1 MGYPFSGWMPNAYNM
16 QSVCGFGQS
25 QYNPMGMQSA
35 PQPGNQA
42 PATPFTMVPTVA
54 DVDKVV
60 AQPGETKWIM
70 VQNEPVLA
78 VKTANTMG
86 YASSEYYRLA
96 KIDPAA
102 LQGGG
107 DAQYLTAA
115 QAEQKIQAAVK
126 AEVERVMAQYQTA
139 PAAPAKAAR
148 GKEG

>member
-1 MGYPFSGWMPNAYNM
+1 MGFPFSGWTPNAYNM
-16 QSVCGFGQS
+16 QSVAGFGQG
-25 QYNPMGMQSA
+25 QYSPMGAQPA
-35 PQPGNQA
+35 PQIGASA

-102 LQGGG
+102 MQSGG

-115 QAEQKIQAAVK
+115 QADQKIQAAVK

-139 PAAPAKAAR
+139 PAAPARPAR
-148 GKEG
+148 AKEG